1 MGPRI
6 GRFDSGGRPVSM
18 PGHSVPLAALGAFI
32 LVFGFLASNG
42 AKQGSISNPGD
53 GARVTSAM
61 VNTALGTS
69 AAGISTLV
77 FSKMFSCL
85 RPRDG
90 GAAAEG
96 KYSFLTTMNGS
107 LAGMKTES
115 HRAEENFISFLL
127 DYYVFPPIV
136 QLHQFRP
143 IYLSS

>member
-6 GRFDSGGRPVSM
+6 GRFDSGGKPVSM

-77 FSKMFSCL
+77 FSKVFSL
-85 RPRDG
+85 MRSND
-90 GAAAEG
+90 GAAATAAQG

-107 LAGMKTES
+107 LAGKHKQS
-115 HRAEENFISFLL
+115 RPRLSVLEENILFVPPLP
-127 DYYVFPPIV
+127 FP
-136 QLHQFRP
+136 R
-143 IYLSS
+143 

>member
-90 GAAAEG
+90 GGAAEG

-115 HRAEENFISFLL
+115 RRDEEIS
-127 DYYVFPPIV
+127 PPFSLIMCS
-136 QLHQFRP
+136 L
-143 IYLSS
+143 

>member
-6 GRFDSGGRPVSM
+6 GRFDSGGKPVSM

-77 FSKMFSCL
+77 FSKVFSFM
-85 RPRDG
+85 RSND
-90 GAAAEG
+90 GAAAQG
-96 KYSFLTTMNGS
+96 KCSFLTTMNGS
-107 LAGMKTES
+107 LAGKQSRPTLLVL
-115 HRAEENFISFLL
+115 EENILF
-127 DYYVFPPIV
+127 VPPERFP
-136 QLHQFRP
+136 R
-143 IYLSS
+143 

>member
-6 GRFDSGGRPVSM
+6 GRFDSGGKPVSM

-77 FSKMFSCL
+77 FSKVFSL
-85 RPRDG
+85 MKSNG
-90 GAAAEG
+90 GDAAAHG

-107 LAGMKTES
+107 LAGKQS
-115 HRAEENFISFLL
+115 
-127 DYYVFPPIV
+127 
-136 QLHQFRP
+136 RP
-143 IYLSS
+143 RL